1 MSAAVFYE
9 SCPRAPSFPSS
20 TMTLP
25 ASGLRVTFSSFKST
39 GTLFLVGPWVPSPRL
54 AVTGQEARAV
64 IPSGPPC
71 CIAKDVRSQVRTY
84 PSPLIHT
91 LGNEST
97 ERESELSQDR
107 GTDSEKLHKETK
119 SAFIITPRTVRTQ
132 PRAFLPFTLGS
143 CSPSGAFSHCPNTEH
158 FHLQVKSL
166 GLDILI

>member
-1 MSAAVFYE
+1 
-9 SCPRAPSFPSS
+9 
-20 TMTLP
+20 MTLP
-25 ASGLRVTFSSFKST
+25 ASGLRGTFSSFKST

-54 AVTGQEARAV
+54 PVTGQEARAV

-71 CIAKDVRSQVRTY
+71 CTAKDVRSQVRTY

-119 SAFIITPRTVRTQ
+119 SAFIHHAQ
-132 PRAFLPFTLGS
+132 SEL
-143 CSPSGAFSHCPNTEH
+143 
-158 FHLQVKSL
+158 SL
-166 GLDILI
+166 GPSYHLPSALAVPPVLFHIVPTLNIFTCKLSRWGLIPSYKDLSLSLSNIFSVTSKTDVRF